1 MTNTTP
7 AARLGQA
14 TLGNSAWYLDQLITF
29 LAIGEDTDGRFAL
42 LRVRGIQGAEP
53 PAHVHTHEDETIYLL
68 QGELTV
74 SASGERLHA
83 CPGDTVT
90 IPRGVE
96 HTVRHDTVEVLF
108 LLQFSPAGFERYFH
122 EMSEPAEYL
131 GLPPH
136 PVPLDRARMVV
147 TAAQYGCVFTGL
159 SPGSVR
165 QNG

>member
-7 AARLGQA
+7 TARLGRA
-14 TLGNSAWYLDQLITF
+14 TLHNSAWYADQLITF
-29 LAIGEDTDGRFAL
+29 LLIGEETEGRFAL
-42 LRVRGIQGAEP
+42 LRFRGIQGAEP
-53 PAHVHTHEDETIYLL
+53 PAHVHTNEDETIYLL

-74 SASGERLHA
+74 SVGGARLHA

-96 HTVRHDTVEVLF
+96 HSLRHDTTEVTYLV
-108 LLQFSPAGFERYFH
+108 QFSPAGFERYFH

-136 PVPLDRARMVV
+136 PVSLDPARMVA
-147 TAAQYGCVFTGL
+147 TAAPYGCVFTGL
-159 SPGSVR
+159 SHCKVR
-165 QNG
+165 QDH